1 MVGMQSTK
9 HKELKEDEKF
19 MRAAIDMAKKG
30 ILNGQAPF
38 GACIVKDG
46 EIISC
51 LHNLVWENVD
61 ITAHAEICVIREACQ
76 RLKTI
81 DLSGCVIYST
91 CEPCPMCFTACHW
104 ARIKEIVYGAR
115 IEDAKQSGFNELEM
129 SNDTMKRGA
138 DSSRQIKIT
147 ADFLRHEACEL
158 FGLWNRQDGQ
168 RVY

>member
-51 LHNLVWENVD
+51 LHNLVWENV
-61 ITAHAEICVIREACQ
+61 
-76 RLKTI
+76 
-81 DLSGCVIYST
+81 
-91 CEPCPMCFTACHW
+91 
-104 ARIKEIVYGAR
+104 
-115 IEDAKQSGFNELEM
+115 
-129 SNDTMKRGA
+129 
-138 DSSRQIKIT
+138 
-147 ADFLRHEACEL
+147 
-158 FGLWNRQDGQ
+158 
-168 RVY
+168 